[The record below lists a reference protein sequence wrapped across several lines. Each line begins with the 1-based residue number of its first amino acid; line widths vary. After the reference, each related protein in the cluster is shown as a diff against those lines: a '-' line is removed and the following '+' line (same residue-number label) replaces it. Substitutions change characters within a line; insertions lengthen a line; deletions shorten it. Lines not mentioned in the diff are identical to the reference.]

1 MPGNATTKPEKTEEG
16 TLIVV
21 EEVAFRAE
29 VFAETCSAVRTVLL
43 HLSTDEMVFFF
54 MWCVAGNTN
63 SGRRTLSL
71 LRQGTY
77 ILFFVAER
85 ADNQLDV
92 VTGKH
97 VAVVDA
103 DLQRVLGFVVAVPA
117 TKYLAAARRPYLASP
132 PVVHAPVLLW
142 SGVTVHRSRLS
153 SLLLLCSFLI
163 PD

>member
-1 MPGNATTKPEKTEEG
+1 MHSSVHAAVRILQRSGVAASTSATVIEILSATSPAYAAPIAVK
-16 TLIVV
+16 LVLRHIVV

-43 HLSTDEMVFFF
+43 H
-54 MWCVAGNTN
+54 
-63 SGRRTLSL
+63 
-71 LRQGTY
+71 